1 MTYAVFD
8 EGQTVHGDAEA
19 ILERI
24 RAEAAQNNDEVKS
37 MTTADY
43 ADALIEDAPYMLPN
57 DLLGAFEK
65 EDFPSKY
72 DRALA
77 YLSAYP
83 TSGVR
88 ILSAR

>member
-8 EGQTVHGDAEA
+8 EGNTLHGDAEE

-24 RAEAAQNNDEVKS
+24 RAEAAENNDEVKS

-43 ADALIEDAPYMLPN
+43 ADALIEDAPYMLPGELF
-57 DLLGAFEK
+57 DAFNR
-65 EDFPSKY
+65 EDFPSRY

-83 TSGVR
+83 TSGIR